1 MWHSYSNSAVLNSHS
16 VQVQTWCHLSLQ
28 RAQDLGQPRPSSFS
42 CPPQNS
48 TKCQHSFPQ
57 SHHSCLALQGKNF
70 DVCPAVTRIQ
80 LWLNASFFLGM
91 AFGCGSLANTS
102 VSEERIRPITLNGKL
117 LEHLPPQERWVWK
130 EHFIFGIRQRAILDT
145 TLDCNYQ
152 WCKAATHLLLMRM
165 KLKPPKLEHSSIRR
179 WQLHITA
186 SHTSEAS
193 LGISFLC
200 LGWFSPCPD
209 YL

>member
-16 VQVQTWCHLSLQ
+16 VQLQTWCHLSLQ

-57 SHHSCLALQGKNF
+57 SHHSCLALRGKNF

-102 VSEERIRPITLNGKL
+102 VSEKRIRPITLNRKL

-130 EHFIFGIRQRAILDT
+130 EHFIFGIRQRAILDI
-145 TLDCNYQ
+145 TLDCNYH
-152 WCKAATHLLLMRM
+152 WCKAAAHFTADENEIKTQRQ
-165 KLKPPKLEHSSIRR
+165 PPKLEHSSVRR
-179 WQLHITA
+179 WTIAHYCFT
-186 SHTSEAS
+186 H
-193 LGISFLC
+193 
-200 LGWFSPCPD
+200 
-209 YL
+209 